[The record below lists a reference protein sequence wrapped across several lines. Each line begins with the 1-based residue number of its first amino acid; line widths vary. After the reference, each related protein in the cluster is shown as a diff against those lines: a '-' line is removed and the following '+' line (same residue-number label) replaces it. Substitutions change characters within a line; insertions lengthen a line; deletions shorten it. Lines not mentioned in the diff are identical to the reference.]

1 MKSSRA
7 PQPKLLEEHGSWTPL
22 CWMQGKWISC
32 VTFAGLGGQSQATIT
47 RHPAQKS
54 TDLAC
59 CPDVLWNVL
68 WNPFGRHASHLLW
81 HQIFCTCHIAANQ
94 NGPHWIHG
102 LRSANFGVAPAM
114 WNKDERK
121 MRPRNAQN
129 FLRLPKFG
137 HCTCLDSWRYLWAML
152 GRFIWWESVGAS
164 NDSHQLGQAERLL
177 FACSGAQG
185 AWSCQALNF
194 RAPFAPIPFPWHSC
208 NWLAAKRV
216 HTLPAPFN
224 AKPN

>member
-121 MRPRNAQN
+121 MRPRNAPRISCD
-129 FLRLPKFG
+129 FL
-137 HCTCLDSWRYLWAML
+137 SL
-152 GRFIWWESVGAS
+152 GIAHVLTAGATSGPCWGAS
-164 NDSHQLGQAERLL
+164 FGGSR
-177 FACSGAQG
+177 
-185 AWSCQALNF
+185 WALQT
-194 RAPFAPIPFPWHSC
+194 ILTS
-208 NWLAAKRV
+208 
-216 HTLPAPFN
+216 
-224 AKPN
+224 